1 MSARWTEQEYLD
13 HLSRRAAGWN
23 AAPPKPAEQ
32 NISREVKHDYKA
44 EFEQQLSLVGIQVEH
59 EFVFAPPR
67 KWRAD
72 WRVAGS
78 RILIEY
84 EGGLFME
91 SGGAHKAVG
100 NILRD
105 IEKYN
110 AAAIAGWI
118 VIRIS
123 PKFVPSGQALKW
135 VEDALKSSRAEAS
148 PEQNTTSFM
157 YETACNPCKI
167 TES

>member
-1 MSARWTEQEYLD
+1 LSARWTEQEYLD

-59 EFVFAPPR
+59 EFVILPKR

-72 WRVAGS
+72 WRVKGS
-78 RILIEY
+78 TILIEF
-84 EGGLFME
+84 EGGLFAKNKIGHGNV
-91 SGGAHKAVG
+91 GG
-100 NILRD
+100 ILRD

-110 AAAIAGWI
+110 ACAIAGWI
-118 VIRIS
+118 VIRIT
-123 PKFVPSGQALKW
+123 PKHVMSGEALKW
-135 VEDALKSSRAEAS
+135 VEDALKSSRAEIS
-148 PEQNTTSFM
+148 PE
-157 YETACNPCKI
+157 
-167 TES
+167 